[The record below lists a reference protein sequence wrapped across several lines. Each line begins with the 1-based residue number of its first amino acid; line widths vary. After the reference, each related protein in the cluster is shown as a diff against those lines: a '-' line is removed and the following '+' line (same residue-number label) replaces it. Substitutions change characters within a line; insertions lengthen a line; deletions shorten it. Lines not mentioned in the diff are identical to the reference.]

1 MQCHLLRKNK
11 TDFISAPC
19 AFLRSEPIL
28 KTVGALIFLFYMIS
42 LSISAFG
49 YDQQSIVQVK
59 ST

>member
-11 TDFISAPC
+11 TDFISTRC

-28 KTVGALIFLFYMIS
+28 KTVGALIFLFYMIC

-49 YDQQSIVQVK
+49 NDQQSIVQVK